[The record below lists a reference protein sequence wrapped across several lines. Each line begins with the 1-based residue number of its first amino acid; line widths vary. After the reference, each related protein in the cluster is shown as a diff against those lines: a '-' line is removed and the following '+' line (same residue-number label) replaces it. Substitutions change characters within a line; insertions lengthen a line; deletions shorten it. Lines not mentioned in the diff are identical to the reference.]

1 MIIDS
6 PLTER
11 AGWIE
16 LGSETRKAEAGK
28 GVAVGSGV
36 LVIVDVAEGRGVEVN
51 VGVDVCWVGVM
62 VGSLNPRVTR
72 FIWVVG

>member
-6 PLTER
+6 PLTES

-28 GVAVGSGV
+28 GVDVGSGV

-51 VGVDVCWVGVM
+51 VGVDVC
-62 VGSLNPRVTR
+62 
-72 FIWVVG
+72 